1 MKLSIVIPVYNTRD
15 YLRACLDSVIVPK
28 LRDYEIILVND
39 GSTDDSGLIAAEY
52 AGRYPQ
58 LIRLITTENRGLG
71 AARNTGLENASGE
84 FLLFLDSDDRLCEGV
99 LQEIMAELLPQRDM
113 ILFDFLSVRPD
124 GSVIE
129 RLPGCAKTGPVSLAS
144 YPELLME
151 YPSACNKICRRTLFT
166 ENNIRFPGRVWYE
179 DLRTMPKL
187 YLCTDRIYAAGKAWY
202 CYLTRPGSITKG
214 ANLQRNLE
222 IVDAADDL
230 TDYYRTRGQFE
241 AYKDQLEY
249 VVFYNVFLTGSMRVC
264 TADPTSPV
272 LPELRTAFLARFP
285 DYVKNRYVRAM
296 PLKHRVLTAL
306 LMRGHYH
313 SAAALMKLKAAMK
326 Q

>member
-1 MKLSIVIPVYNTRD
+1 MARSVSCIQQARCVIIGTGKRCS

-28 LRDYEIILVND
+28 LQDYEIILVND

-58 LIRLITTENRGLG
+58 LIRLITTENGGLG

-84 FLLFLDSDDRLCEGV
+84 FVLFLDSDDRLCEGV

-151 YPSACNKICRRTLFT
+151 YPSACNKICRRTLF
-166 ENNIRFPGRVWYE
+166 IRHVFRSRCVSASGM
-179 DLRTMPKL
+179 LS
-187 YLCTDRIYAAGKAWY
+187 AAEA
-202 CYLTRPGSITKG
+202 G
-214 ANLQRNLE
+214 ALSQPSACRMSSGPAPSPRAQIFSE
-222 IVDAADDL
+222 IW
-230 TDYYRTRGQFE
+230 R
-241 AYKDQLEY
+241 
-249 VVFYNVFLTGSMRVC
+249 
-264 TADPTSPV
+264 
-272 LPELRTAFLARFP
+272 
-285 DYVKNRYVRAM
+285 
-296 PLKHRVLTAL
+296 L
-306 LMRGHYH
+306 LMPRTI
-313 SAAALMKLKAAMK
+313 
-326 Q
+326 